1 LSHSAS
7 PFLCWVFL
15 RWGLSKLRETE
26 AQSGGGSPIPMVS
39 RETEALP
46 GREHLFLLCAEHLFL
61 LCAYTH
67 THTHTHTHTDTHT
80 HRHTHTH
87 THTHRARNQE
97 G

>member
-46 GREHLFLLCAEHLFL
+46 GREHLFLLCA
-61 LCAYTH
+61 YTH
-67 THTHTHTHTDTHT
+67 THTHTHTHRHTHT
-80 HRHTHTH
+80 QTHTHTH
-87 THTHRARNQE
+87 THTQSQEPGRLGLDPGTNQ
-97 G
+97 